1 MYSSFSTYRKN
12 KSLKLQLKH
21 LNDVYF
27 IFRNLSED
35 KDLINEKLKNYLL
48 SERTYSEQEIQEAKE
63 NYARNARNYSTQDW

>member
-1 MYSSFSTYRKN
+1 MHSVYRKN

-63 NYARNARNYSTQDW
+63 IYARNARNHSTQDW